1 MEALMKKG
9 VAVGVFVLLGAL
21 GWVAWAQEDRMGE
34 NRFGEGMFRG
44 PFGGHDEREPRR
56 HRSEGLLALLDNDH
70 VRESLGLTDAQTGR
84 LREIIVNTEKAS
96 VKTGAEMAVR
106 GIELRELLRVDK
118 PDREIVMKKA
128 GEISAL
134 REQMMEDH
142 INALLEA
149 KTVLTPEQQRK
160 IRSFMQR
167 PGGHAGPGGWFL
179 DRRIPSGP
187 GGPPQAAPPEPL
199 PAPPQP

>member
-1 MEALMKKG
+1 MKKW
-9 VAVGVFVLLGAL
+9 VVVGVFVLLGAL
-21 GWVAWAQEDRMGE
+21 GWVAWAQEGRMGE

-44 PFGGHDEREPRR
+44 RFGGHDEWGPRR
-56 HRSEGLLALLDNDH
+56 HSSERLLALLDNDH
-70 VRESLGLTDAQTGR
+70 VRESLGLSDAQARR

-96 VKTGAEMAVR
+96 VKTRADMAVR

-118 PDREIVMKKA
+118 PDRETVMKKV

-134 REQMMEDH
+134 REQVMKDH

-149 KTVLTPEQQRK
+149 KTVLTHEQQIK
-160 IRSFMQR
+160 IRSFMER
-167 PGGHAGPGGWFL
+167 PGGQAGLGGRFF
-179 DRRIPSGP
+179 DRRIPEGP
-187 GGPPQAAPPEPL
+187 GRPPQAAPPEPP